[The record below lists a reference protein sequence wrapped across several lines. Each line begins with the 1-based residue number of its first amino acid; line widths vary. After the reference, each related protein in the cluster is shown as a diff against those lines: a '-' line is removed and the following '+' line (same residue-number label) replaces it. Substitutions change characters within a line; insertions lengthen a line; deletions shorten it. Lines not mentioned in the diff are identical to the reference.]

1 MVNPCNRKPSLSLLL
16 TLTLLLNVGFPVV
29 TLTFG
34 SPTISIETED
44 FRWSPN
50 RFPLKVLVDM
60 NQSTSDYAVAVHK
73 ALDSWLHSIW
83 NYTDAYGANLPNIGY
98 RFYMS
103 NVNATSNYDVLITF
117 SPNEMPPDSGIVG
130 LTSSQWNPETHEPI
144 APIIINVTTFHKT
157 IYALFVKNV
166 AMHEFGHAFGIGHA
180 SSSSTSNG
188 PELMYKNS
196 GKDQITHPSTLD
208 VYALTKLYQ
217 GNYGQQV
224 QLPPSIPYI
233 MLSDGSLPPPSFT
246 IWDILLSR
254 YRNCCDFTSSS
265 RDSSDTQKDEQE
277 TRTNPRTAPGVSSEP
292 KRAIDIF
299 LV

>member
-1 MVNPCNRKPSLSLLL
+1 MANPCDWKPYLSLLL
-16 TLTLLLNVGFPVV
+16 TVTLLLNVDLPVV

-34 SPTISIETED
+34 TPANSIETED

-60 NQSTSDYAVAVHK
+60 NQSTWDYAVAVQE

-83 NYTDAYGANLPNIGY
+83 NYTDAYGAKLPNIGY

-103 NVNATSNYDVLITF
+103 NVNATSSYDILITF
-117 SPNEMPPDSGIVG
+117 SPNEMPPNSGVVG
-130 LTSSQWNPETHEPI
+130 LTSSKWDPETHEPI
-144 APIIINVTTFHKT
+144 APIIINVTTFQKT

-166 AMHEFGHAFGIGHA
+166 VMHEFGHALGLGHA

-196 GKDQITHPSTLD
+196 GKNQITYPSTLD

-217 GNYGQQV
+217 GNYSQQV
-224 QLPPSIPYI
+224 QLPQSIPYA

-246 IWDILLSR
+246 IWDTYFQDLVIVAILLLALVIVLILRRMSKKP
-254 YRNCCDFTSSS
+254 D
-265 RDSSDTQKDEQE
+265 QIPEPPPVE
-277 TRTNPRTAPGVSSEP
+277 TPPNPNG
-292 KRAIDIF
+292 
-299 LV
+299 

>member
-1 MVNPCNRKPSLSLLL
+1 MVNPCDWKPCLSFLLTVMLLL
-16 TLTLLLNVGFPVV
+16 SVGFPIV
-29 TLTFG
+29 TSTFG
-34 SPTISIETED
+34 NPSISIETED
-44 FRWSPN
+44 FRWSSN

-60 NQSTSDYAVAVHK
+60 NQSTWDYAVALRE

-83 NYTDAYGANLPNIGY
+83 NYTKAYGANLPNIDY

-103 NVNATSNYDVLITF
+103 NINATSNYDVLITF

-144 APIIINVTTFHKT
+144 PPIIINVTTFQKT

-166 AMHEFGHAFGIGHA
+166 AMHEFGHALGLGHA

-188 PELMYKNS
+188 PELMYNS
-196 GKDQITHPSTLD
+196 SRKDQITYPSTLD

-217 GNYGQQV
+217 GNYDQQV
-224 QLPPSIPYI
+224 QLLSSIPYV

-246 IWDILLSR
+246 IWDTYFQDLVIVAILIL
-254 YRNCCDFTSSS
+254 
-265 RDSSDTQKDEQE
+265 
-277 TRTNPRTAPGVSSEP
+277 APAIALTLRRMSKKSGKVPEPPPVVSSEP
-292 KRAIDIF
+292 I
-299 LV
+299 